1 MAPGEKRAGAD
12 RPPSVGSRSRGTP
25 TQFHGHTGEG
35 DVTVER
41 ALQAGSE
48 QPCFFLVYGMDFKP
62 RKDTMAEAGKLLHKM
77 ISSLA
82 LS

>member
-1 MAPGEKRAGAD
+1 MAPGEKRAGAA

-48 QPCFFLVYGMDFKP
+48 QPCFFSGLWNGFQTKKGYYG
-62 RKDTMAEAGKLLHKM
+62 
-77 ISSLA
+77 
-82 LS
+82 